1 MINYETYS
9 SSPDGYALEGK
20 LFRIAIGILED
31 YLGWLEEDSVKL
43 SEPQEEE
50 LESIITALNHLK
62 EIRPYY
68 VGTYQARHGDMRKF
82 VTEEMIYS
90 FGLIEHVM
98 HYNNLT
104 DRTKFDVFSEKED
117 TVITE
122 GLDYKEAVY
131 RALHSSYFFPKKDRW
146 VWPTGYSLMSRRKS
160 DHTYMTSNLTSFR
173 SRACPSDFLLQ
184 KVNEDFYTQLSN
196 LHHSYV
202 ETNQDRKEFR
212 EILDRIN
219 AEEDNAD

>member
-9 SSPDGYALEGK
+9 CSPDGYALEGK

-43 SEPQEEE
+43 SDPQEEE

-62 EIRPYY
+62 RIRPYY
-68 VGTYQARHGDMRKF
+68 VGTYQARHGDMREL

-90 FGLIEHVM
+90 FRLLKHVM

-104 DRTKFDVFSEKED
+104 DRTKFDVFSEKEN

-131 RALHSSYFFPKKDRW
+131 NALDSSYFHPKEDRW
-146 VWPTGYSLMSRRKS
+146 VWPTGYTLMSERES
-160 DHTYMTSNLTSFR
+160 DHTYMTSNLRSFR
-173 SRACPSDFLLQ
+173 SRACPSGSLLE
-184 KVNEDFYTQLSN
+184 KVNEDFYTQLSS

-202 ETNQDRKEFR
+202 EKNQDHVEFR
-212 EILDRIN
+212 AIMDHIK
-219 AEEDNAD
+219 AEEHNAD